1 MVQQME
7 WAPTAK
13 KSLDVLSK
21 CLAGTP
27 EKDFNQGISNSKSSL
42 NMDNHQE
49 AA

>member
-7 WAPTAK
+7 WALTAK

-21 CLAGTP
+21 RIAGTP
-27 EKDFNQGISNSKSSL
+27 EKAFNQGISNSKSRL

-49 AA
+49 VV